1 MEDDLFDETIWTP
14 PDSLPDLS
22 GEKLICIDVE
32 TKDPNLISKGPGW
45 SRDDGYLIG
54 IAVATEDWQAYLPI
68 AHDSFGN
75 MSKTNVVKWLKAQL
89 NHGMDVVFHNA
100 Q

>member
-22 GEKLICIDVE
+22 DEKLICIDVE

-54 IAVATEDWQAYLPI
+54 IAVATENWQAYLPI

-75 MSKTNVVKWLKAQL
+75 MSKDERGQVAQGAAEPW
-89 NHGMDVVFHNA
+89 HGCRVP
-100 Q
+100 